1 MIIAVVAIVVVG
13 GTLVALALARAAAIG
28 DEANAFKRKAEHRH
42 WWEW

>member
-28 DEANAFKRKAEHRH
+28 DAANEFRTRKPHRK